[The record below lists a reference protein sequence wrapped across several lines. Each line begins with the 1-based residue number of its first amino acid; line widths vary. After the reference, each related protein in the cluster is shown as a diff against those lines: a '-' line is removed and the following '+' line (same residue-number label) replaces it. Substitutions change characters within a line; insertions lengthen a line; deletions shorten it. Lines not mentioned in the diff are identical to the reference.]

1 MFKVKKCINAK
12 NKCDILTWKR
22 PDAFLV
28 EVFAAYD
35 LLRRGEKKVTLSLM
49 ESCQVRCSWLMSECE
64 RICSLQD
71 SGQLGAVFF
80 CFCLLFLTEKKVA

>member
-12 NKCDILTWKR
+12 NKCDILAWKR

-35 LLRRGEKKVTLSLM
+35 LLRRGEKKVT
-49 ESCQVRCSWLMSECE
+49 
-64 RICSLQD
+64 
-71 SGQLGAVFF
+71 
-80 CFCLLFLTEKKVA
+80 